1 MILHEHHN
9 VILQDDGSEGIYI
22 IVKDEHLSMT
32 QEIAITP
39 EEVAAIHEVTN
50 KWLMKNPKYNL

>member
-1 MILHEHHN
+1 MILHEHNN

-22 IVKDEHLSMT
+22 IVRDLNT
-32 QEIAITP
+32 NIIQTLAIMP

-50 KWLMKNPKYNL
+50 RWLMAHPQHNV